1 MSKRTVLLPLLAGLT
16 LSVSGQPKQ
25 AVHTAAPTFTEWHDL
40 EVNDINR
47 YRLHTDFFAFSSDDD
62 STVVNSGNRFKSK
75 NYLSLDGKWKFHW
88 VANADERPDKFWTVD
103 YDDSAWKTMSVP
115 GIWEVNGY
123 GQPEYV
129 NIGFAWRGHFNEQP
143 PAVPV
148 KDNHVGSYRRIIDIP
163 TAWTGK
169 QIIAHFGSVTSNI
182 YLWVNGHFVGYH
194 KICPSGT

>member
-1 MSKRTVLLPLLAGLT
+1 M
-16 LSVSGQPKQ
+16 
-25 AVHTAAPTFTEWHDL
+25 HTAAPTFTEWHDL

-148 KDNHVGSYRRIIDIP
+148 KDNHVGSYRRIIDIRFDVEWQ
-163 TAWTGK
+163 ADYCSLR
-169 QIIAHFGSVTSNI
+169 ICHVE
-182 YLWVNGHFVGYH
+182 YLSLGQRPFCWLFRRF
-194 KICPSGT
+194 